1 MAGMVLPLCLILAA
15 ALQGG
20 LSRAPGAPARPGPLL
35 LRLRRLEEQVGAR
48 GGEGMMPN
56 LCQRDLS
63 ILDWAGTRR
72 GDVGS
77 PHIIPLPCS
86 FCGSRR

>member
-1 MAGMVLPLCLILAA
+1 MALPLCLILAA

-20 LSRAPGAPARPGPLL
+20 LTRAPAPLARPGPLL

-48 GGEGMMPN
+48 GGGGVLPA
-56 LCQRDLS
+56 CARGTPS
-63 ILDWAGTRR
+63 ILGWGRDRYGA
-72 GDVGS
+72 VGS

-86 FCGSRR
+86 FSGSRR